1 MGRTVDGLL
10 PHGVPQAQ
18 TEGGGIVLAVI
29 CWSPSAQMSVCCHV
43 CVLSCVPFLWYP
55 MSVCGAICLAVCICM
70 CACAHKC
77 ARPRACER
85 GAVCVR
91 PRSHADA
98 PHSVVLTDGGEPPQS
113 LHLLLIGCSR
123 RWRRP
128 RSPCIGSSLGC
139 ARRWRRPRSPCT
151 CSCVGCARRWRR
163 PRSPCTCSCVG
174 CGRKWRRAPA
184 VLAFASLSVVLA
196 DGGALAVL
204 ALGPLSVL
212 LNSRAFFSFFPCN
225 HIINK

>member
-1 MGRTVDGLL
+1 M

-91 PRSHADA
+91 PRS
-98 PHSVVLTDGGEPPQS
+98 P
-113 LHLLLIGCSR
+113 R
-123 RWRRP
+123 R
-128 RSPCIGSSLGC
+128 CSSLGC
-139 ARRWRRPRSPCT
+139 AHR
-151 CSCVGCARRWRR
+151 
-163 PRSPCTCSCVG
+163 
-174 CGRKWRRAPA
+174 WRRAPA
-184 VLAFASLSVVLA
+184 VLAPAPHRLFSQMEAPPQSLHR
-196 DGGALAVL
+196 
-204 ALGPLSVL
+204 L
-212 LNSRAFFSFFPCN
+212 LTRLCSQMEAPPQSLQLLLLRLCSQMEAPPQ
-225 HIINK
+225 